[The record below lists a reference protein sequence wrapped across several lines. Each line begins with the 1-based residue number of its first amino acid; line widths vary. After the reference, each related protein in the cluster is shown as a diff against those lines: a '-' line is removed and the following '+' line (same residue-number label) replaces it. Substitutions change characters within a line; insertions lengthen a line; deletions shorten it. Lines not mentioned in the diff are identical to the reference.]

1 MNMEKNRRTASVA
14 LSTILVLLL
23 LLGTPLTMFSLT
35 FVAAA
40 ADEDSGGDTTSNEVS
55 TSVSESVTTVDEG
68 NSNVGTTSDGEQSAG
83 IVSDASTAD
92 SSEGALANETS
103 GEGQAAA
110 VVDEPNTTSSDGS
123 AETTSD
129 GGQDTAPDTTSDAVS
144 EDSSTN
150 EASSEGQNDSV
161 DEASTASNDGEVG
174 TTSDGEQSAGVVSDD
189 STDAVSE
196 DSSTNEA
203 SSEGQAAA
211 VVDEP
216 ITTSSDGVSD
226 GEQASVSDQTSE
238 TTAVS
243 DEEEEDPVKIL
254 YNGVAYSSP
263 PGPTFTVCAGQ
274 PLTFTV
280 VAYWHAKPNP
290 SQVNFVD
297 VVMVE
302 QTSFGV
308 TFSPTSFTLYNPS
321 PDSQNVV
328 VNVPAFGSTGTFL
341 VQIYADPVNQGPSR
355 TPVVAGNN
363 MYFEV
368 NVINC
373 VPQADLSIVKSGPA
387 FAHAGDTITYTYIV
401 SNAGPDAAC
410 NVVVSDDVAGT
421 PTYVS
426 GDTDGDGCIDPG
438 ETWTFE
444 ATYTVQAGD
453 PDPLV
458 NTATV
463 SSDANDPD
471 LSNNEATWT
480 VDILHPA
487 IDVSKSCP
495 QYAHE
500 GDTISYTITVENTG
514 DTPLSNVMVSD
525 PLLGFS
531 WTGSLAV
538 GEVMTF
544 TVPFTVPMPSGDI
557 TNTVTASGEDP
568 LGLTVTDTAQCTVDV
583 LHPAIAIDKSA
594 DKVTARAGDTITY
607 TIIVTNTGDTPL
619 YGVTVT
625 DTLLGTFSIGTLG
638 VGQSVTITPAPTYTV
653 NAGDPDPLVNTA
665 TASGHDILGLTVT
678 ATDSWSVDLIAMICG
693 YKFYDAN
700 ANGVWDAGEP
710 PVAGFKIELYD
721 QSGSLLATTFTAADG
736 SYCFDGL
743 DAGTY
748 TVQEVLP
755 PSSGWMPTTPTSI
768 TVTLLSGEIKENN
781 NFGNLCLEPGQ
792 GGKTI
797 GYWANAGN
805 SQIDSSDIG
814 YLNTLNLFK
823 PSGWPYPPFTSAS
836 QIRNYLL
843 SANAR
848 NMWWMLSAQLI
859 AAILNVRHGYLDG
872 STLVCVDPPAC
883 TTFMTINDIINGAIG
898 ALGSNVPRATQEYWK
913 NLLDK
918 LNNNQLPFVSP
929 EPCPVIYP

>member
-1 MNMEKNRRTASVA
+1 
-14 LSTILVLLL
+14 LSAIATMLMLLL
-23 LLGTPLTMFSLT
+23 LLGTTLTMFSST
-35 FVAAA
+35 IVAAA

-55 TSVSESVTTVDEG
+55 TSVSESVTTVDKG
-68 NSNVGTTSDGEQSAG
+68 NSN
-83 IVSDASTAD
+83 
-92 SSEGALANETS
+92 
-103 GEGQAAA
+103 
-110 VVDEPNTTSSDGS
+110 DGS
-123 AETTSD
+123 AETISD

-150 EASSEGQNDSV
+150 EASSEEQATLV

-174 TTSDGEQSAGVVSDD
+174 TTSDGEQSAGVVSDA
-189 STDAVSE
+189 STA
-196 DSSTNEA
+196 DSSEGALSNET

-216 ITTSSDGVSD
+216 NTASSDGVSD
-226 GEQASVSDQTSE
+226 GEQSGVSDQTSN
-238 TTAVS
+238 TITAT

-263 PGPTFTVCAGQ
+263 PGATFTVCAGQ

-280 VAYWHAKPNP
+280 VAYWHAKPDP
-290 SQVNFVD
+290 SDVSFVD
-297 VVMVE
+297 VVMRE
-302 QTSFGV
+302 ITSFGV
-308 TFSPTSFTLYNPS
+308 SFAPTSFTLYNPS
-321 PDSQNVV
+321 PDSQTVN
-328 VNVPAFGSTGTFL
+328 VNVPAFMSTGTFQ
-341 VQIYADPVNQGPSR
+341 VQIYADTVNQGPSP
-355 TPVVAGNN
+355 TPRVAGTN
-363 MYFEV
+363 MYFQV
-368 NVINC
+368 NVISC
-373 VPQADLSIVKSGPA
+373 AATADLSIVKSGPSY
-387 FAHAGDTITYTYIV
+387 AHVGDTITYTYIV

-426 GDTDGDGCIDPG
+426 GDTDSDDCIDPG

-463 SSDANDPD
+463 SSDADDPNT
-471 LSNNEATWT
+471 SNN
-480 VDILHPA
+480 
-487 IDVSKSCP
+487 
-495 QYAHE
+495 
-500 GDTISYTITVENTG
+500 
-514 DTPLSNVMVSD
+514 
-525 PLLGFS
+525 
-531 WTGSLAV
+531 V
-538 GEVMTF
+538 GT
-544 TVPFTVPMPSGDI
+544 
-557 TNTVTASGEDP
+557 
-568 LGLTVTDTAQCTVDV
+568 
-583 LHPAIAIDKSA
+583 
-594 DKVTARAGDTITY
+594 
-607 TIIVTNTGDTPL
+607 
-619 YGVTVT
+619 
-625 DTLLGTFSIGTLG
+625 
-638 VGQSVTITPAPTYTV
+638 
-653 NAGDPDPLVNTA
+653 
-665 TASGHDILGLTVT
+665 
-678 ATDSWSVDLIAMICG
+678 WSVDLIAMICG

-721 QSGSLLATTFTAADG
+721 QSSNLLATTFTAADG

-755 PSSGWMPTTPTSI
+755 PDSGWMPTTPTSI

-781 NFGNLCLEPGQ
+781 NFGNLCLESGQ

-805 SQIDSSDIG
+805 SLITDEDIT
-814 YLNTLNLFK
+814 YLNELDPLYPT
-823 PSGWPYPPFTSAS
+823 SWGPPFSSPS

-843 SANAR
+843 KANAK

-859 AAILNVRHGYLDG
+859 ATILNVRHGYLDG

-898 ALGSNVPRATQEYWK
+898 ALGSNKPRSEQEYWK
-913 NLLDK
+913 NLLDL

-929 EPCPVIYP
+929 EPCPVEYPPEE

>member
-1 MNMEKNRRTASVA
+1 
-14 LSTILVLLL
+14 
-23 LLGTPLTMFSLT
+23 
-35 FVAAA
+35 
-40 ADEDSGGDTTSNEVS
+40 
-55 TSVSESVTTVDEG
+55 
-68 NSNVGTTSDGEQSAG
+68 
-83 IVSDASTAD
+83 
-92 SSEGALANETS
+92 
-103 GEGQAAA
+103 
-110 VVDEPNTTSSDGS
+110 
-123 AETTSD
+123 
-129 GGQDTAPDTTSDAVS
+129 VS
-144 EDSSTN
+144 EDASTN
-150 EASSEGQNDSV
+150 EASGEEQATLV

-174 TTSDGEQSAGVVSDD
+174 TTSDGEHSAGVVSDA
-189 STDAVSE
+189 STAGSSE
-196 DSSTNEA
+196 GALSNET

-243 DEEEEDPVKIL
+243 DEEEEDPVKIS
-254 YNGVAYSSP
+254 YDGVTYSSP

-290 SQVNFVD
+290 SKVSFVD

-302 QTSFGV
+302 ITSFGV
-308 TFSPTSFTLYNPS
+308 TFSPTSFTLHNPS
-321 PDSQNVV
+321 PDSQNVD
-328 VNVPAFGSTGTFL
+328 VNVPAFGSTGTFQ
-341 VQIYADPVNQGPSR
+341 VQIYANTVNQGPDDN
-355 TPVVAGNN
+355 PNVAGTN
-363 MYFEV
+363 MYFQV

-387 FAHAGDTITYTYIV
+387 YAHAGDTITYTYTV
-401 SNAGPDAAC
+401 SNAGPDDAC
-410 NVVVSDDVAGT
+410 NVVVDDDVAGT
-421 PTYVS
+421 PTYVN
-426 GDTDGDGCIDPG
+426 GDTNNDDCINPD

-463 SSDANDPD
+463 SSDADDPD
-471 LSNNEATWT
+471 TSDNEATWS

-500 GDTISYTITVENTG
+500 GDTISYTITVKNTG
-514 DTPLSNVMVSD
+514 DTPLSNVQVSD
-525 PLLGFS
+525 TVLGFS

-538 GEVMTF
+538 GEEKTFTASF
-544 TVPFTVPMPSGDI
+544 TVPAPSGDI

-568 LGLTVTDTAQCTVDV
+568 LGLTVSDTAQCTVDI

-594 DKVTARAGDTITY
+594 DRSQAHAGDTITY

-619 YGVTVT
+619 YDVSVT

-638 VGQSVTITPAPTYTV
+638 VGQSVTITPPPTYTV
-653 NAGDPDPLVNTA
+653 HAGDPDPLVNTA

-678 ATDSWSVDLIAMICG
+678 ATDSWSVNLIAKICG

-700 ANGVWDAGEP
+700 ANHAWDAGEP

-721 QSGSLLATTFTAADG
+721 QSGNLLATTFTAADG

-755 PSSGWMPTTPTSI
+755 PSSGWMPTTSTSI
-768 TVTLLSGEIKENN
+768 TVTLLSGEISMDH
-781 NFGNLCLEPGQ
+781 NFGNLCLEPGH
-792 GGKTI
+792 GGKTL

-805 SQIDSSDIG
+805 SLIDSSDVG
-814 YLNTLNLFK
+814 VLNGLNLFR
-823 PSGWPYPPFTSAS
+823 PSGWPYPPFSSDINTTRS
-836 QIRNYLL
+836 QIKNYLL
-843 SANAR
+843 KADAK

-883 TTFMTINDIINGAIG
+883 STFMTINDIINGAIG

-929 EPCPVIYP
+929 EPCPINYP

>member
-1 MNMEKNRRTASVA
+1 MNE
-14 LSTILVLLL
+14 L
-23 LLGTPLTMFSLT
+23 
-35 FVAAA
+35 
-40 ADEDSGGDTTSNEVS
+40 
-55 TSVSESVTTVDEG
+55 
-68 NSNVGTTSDGEQSAG
+68 
-83 IVSDASTAD
+83 
-92 SSEGALANETS
+92 
-103 GEGQAAA
+103 
-110 VVDEPNTTSSDGS
+110 
-123 AETTSD
+123 
-129 GGQDTAPDTTSDAVS
+129 
-144 EDSSTN
+144 
-150 EASSEGQNDSV
+150 
-161 DEASTASNDGEVG
+161 
-174 TTSDGEQSAGVVSDD
+174 
-189 STDAVSE
+189 
-196 DSSTNEA
+196 
-203 SSEGQAAA
+203 
-211 VVDEP
+211 
-216 ITTSSDGVSD
+216 
-226 GEQASVSDQTSE
+226 
-238 TTAVS
+238 
-243 DEEEEDPVKIL
+243 
-254 YNGVAYSSP
+254 
-263 PGPTFTVCAGQ
+263 
-274 PLTFTV
+274 
-280 VAYWHAKPNP
+280 
-290 SQVNFVD
+290 
-297 VVMVE
+297 
-302 QTSFGV
+302 TSFGV
-308 TFSPTSFTLYNPS
+308 NFSPKTFTLTNPS
-321 PDSQNVV
+321 ELERFVDVTIPSLPLGPQVIIIKADNIGQN
-328 VNVPAFGSTGTFL
+328 P
-341 VQIYADPVNQGPSR
+341 R
-355 TPVVAGNN
+355 TPTVAGTKG
-363 MYFEV
+363 YFKV

-373 VPQADLSIVKSGPA
+373 VPQADLSIVKSGPDY
-387 FAHAGDTITYTYIV
+387 AHTGDTITYTYTV
-401 SNAGPDAAC
+401 SNAGPDEAC
-410 NVVVSDDVAGT
+410 NVAVNDDVAGT

-426 GDTDGDGCIDPG
+426 GDDGNGCIDPF

-463 SSDANDPD
+463 SSDADDPD
-471 LSNNEATWT
+471 LSNNVATWS

-500 GDTISYTITVENTG
+500 GDAISYTITVENTG

-544 TVPFTVPMPSGDI
+544 TVPFTVPTPSGDI

-568 LGLTVTDTAQCTVDV
+568 LGLTVSDTASCTVDV
-583 LHPAIAIDKSA
+583 LHPAIAIVKSA

-755 PSSGWMPTTPTSI
+755 LGSWMPTTPISI

-805 SQIDSSDIG
+805 SLIDLSDIA
-814 YLNTLNLFK
+814 YLNTLNLY
-823 PSGWPYPPFTSAS
+823 PTSWGPPFSSPS

-843 SANAR
+843 KANAK

-859 AAILNVRHGYLDG
+859 ATILNVRHGYLDG

-898 ALGSNVPRATQEYWK
+898 ALGSNKPRSEQEYWK
-913 NLLDK
+913 NLLDL

-929 EPCPVIYP
+929 EPCPVEYPPEE

>member
-1 MNMEKNRRTASVA
+1 MSAMATM
-14 LSTILVLLL
+14 LMLLL
-23 LLGTPLTMFSLT
+23 LLGTTLTMFSST
-35 FVAAA
+35 IVAAA

-68 NSNVGTTSDGEQSAG
+68 NSN
-83 IVSDASTAD
+83 
-92 SSEGALANETS
+92 
-103 GEGQAAA
+103 
-110 VVDEPNTTSSDGS
+110 DGS

-129 GGQDTAPDTTSDAVS
+129 GGQDTAPDTTSDTVS

-174 TTSDGEQSAGVVSDD
+174 TTSDGEQSAGVVSGA
-189 STDAVSE
+189 STAE
-196 DSSTNEA
+196 DSSEGALANET

-216 ITTSSDGVSD
+216 ITTSSDEVSD

-238 TTAVS
+238 TSAVS

-280 VAYWHAKPNP
+280 VAYWQAKPNP
-290 SQVNFVD
+290 SQVSFVD
-297 VVMVE
+297 VVMRE
-302 QTSFGV
+302 ITSFGV

-328 VNVPAFGSTGTFL
+328 VNVPAFMSTGTFL
-341 VQIYADPVNQGPSR
+341 VQIYADTVNQGPSS
-355 TPVVAGNN
+355 TPVVAGTN
-363 MYFEV
+363 MYFQV
-368 NVINC
+368 NVVSC
-373 VPQADLSIVKSGPA
+373 AATADLSIVKSGPTY
-387 FAHAGDTITYTYIV
+387 AHAGDTITYTYTV
-401 SNAGPDAAC
+401 TNAGPDAAC
-410 NVVVSDDVAGT
+410 NVVVDDDVAGT

-426 GDTDGDGCIDPG
+426 GDTDSDGCIDPG
-438 ETWTFE
+438 ETWTFT

-471 LSNNEATWT
+471 LSNNVAT
-480 VDILHPA
+480 
-487 IDVSKSCP
+487 
-495 QYAHE
+495 
-500 GDTISYTITVENTG
+500 
-514 DTPLSNVMVSD
+514 
-525 PLLGFS
+525 
-531 WTGSLAV
+531 
-538 GEVMTF
+538 
-544 TVPFTVPMPSGDI
+544 
-557 TNTVTASGEDP
+557 
-568 LGLTVTDTAQCTVDV
+568 
-583 LHPAIAIDKSA
+583 
-594 DKVTARAGDTITY
+594 
-607 TIIVTNTGDTPL
+607 
-619 YGVTVT
+619 
-625 DTLLGTFSIGTLG
+625 
-638 VGQSVTITPAPTYTV
+638 
-653 NAGDPDPLVNTA
+653 
-665 TASGHDILGLTVT
+665 
-678 ATDSWSVDLIAMICG
+678 WSVDLIAKICG

-700 ANGVWDAGEP
+700 ANHAWDAGEP
-710 PVAGFKIELYD
+710 PVAGFKIELY
-721 QSGSLLATTFTAADG
+721 SGATLLATAFTAADG

-755 PSSGWMPTTPTSI
+755 PSSGWMPTTPISI
-768 TVTLLSGEIKENN
+768 TVTLLSGEISMDN

-805 SQIDSSDIG
+805 SLIDSSDIA
-814 YLNTLNLFK
+814 YLNTLNLY
-823 PSGWPYPPFTSAS
+823 PTSWGPPFSSPS

-843 SANAR
+843 NANAK

-859 AAILNVRHGYLDG
+859 ATILNVMHGYLDG

-898 ALGSNVPRATQEYWK
+898 ALGSNVPRATQAYWK
-913 NLLDK
+913 DLLDK
-918 LNNNQLPFVSP
+918 LNNNMLPFVSP
-929 EPCPVIYP
+929 VPCPVEYP

>member
-1 MNMEKNRRTASVA
+1 MIE
-14 LSTILVLLL
+14 L
-23 LLGTPLTMFSLT
+23 
-35 FVAAA
+35 
-40 ADEDSGGDTTSNEVS
+40 
-55 TSVSESVTTVDEG
+55 
-68 NSNVGTTSDGEQSAG
+68 
-83 IVSDASTAD
+83 
-92 SSEGALANETS
+92 
-103 GEGQAAA
+103 
-110 VVDEPNTTSSDGS
+110 
-123 AETTSD
+123 
-129 GGQDTAPDTTSDAVS
+129 
-144 EDSSTN
+144 
-150 EASSEGQNDSV
+150 
-161 DEASTASNDGEVG
+161 
-174 TTSDGEQSAGVVSDD
+174 
-189 STDAVSE
+189 
-196 DSSTNEA
+196 
-203 SSEGQAAA
+203 
-211 VVDEP
+211 
-216 ITTSSDGVSD
+216 
-226 GEQASVSDQTSE
+226 
-238 TTAVS
+238 
-243 DEEEEDPVKIL
+243 
-254 YNGVAYSSP
+254 
-263 PGPTFTVCAGQ
+263 
-274 PLTFTV
+274 
-280 VAYWHAKPNP
+280 
-290 SQVNFVD
+290 
-297 VVMVE
+297 
-302 QTSFGV
+302 TSFGV
-308 TFSPTSFTLYNPS
+308 TFNPTTFTLSRPSPTERFVTVTIPS
-321 PDSQNVV
+321 LPL
-328 VNVPAFGSTGTFL
+328 GTQHI
-341 VQIYADPVNQGPSR
+341 VIYADVIDQSPRPPGASR
-355 TPVVAGNN
+355 VAGTEGH
-363 MYFEV
+363 FDV
-368 NVINC
+368 TVISC
-373 VPQADLSIVKSGPA
+373 VPQVPQADLSIVKSGPTY
-387 FAHAGDTITYTYIV
+387 AHAGDMIIYTYIV
-401 SNAGPDAAC
+401 SNAGPDEAC
-410 NVVVSDDVAGT
+410 NVVVDDDVAGLA
-421 PTYVS
+421 TYVS
-426 GDTDGDGCIDPG
+426 GDTDSDGCIDPG
-438 ETWTFE
+438 EIWTFE
-444 ATYTVQAGD
+444 AMYTVQAGD

-458 NTATV
+458 NMATV
-463 SSDANDPD
+463 SSDADDPD

-544 TVPFTVPMPSGDI
+544 TVPFTVPTPSGDI

-583 LHPAIAIDKSA
+583 LHPAIAIDKLA

-710 PVAGFKIELYD
+710 PVAGFKIELY
-721 QSGSLLATTFTAADG
+721 SGAILLATAFTAADG

-755 PSSGWMPTTPTSI
+755 PSSGWMPTTPISI
-768 TVTLLSGEIKENN
+768 TITLLSGEIKENN

-792 GGKTI
+792 GGKTV

-805 SQIDSSDIG
+805 SLITPSDIAF
-814 YLNTLNLFK
+814 LNTLDLY
-823 PSGWPYPPFTSAS
+823 PTSWGPPFSS
-836 QIRNYLL
+836 PSDIINYLL
-843 SANAR
+843 KANAR

-859 AAILNVRHGYLDG
+859 ATTLNVRHGYLDG

-898 ALGSNVPRATQEYWK
+898 ALGSNVPRATQAYWK